1 MKFLIT
7 TLLSIVMA
15 NSIYAQN
22 KNEDLKVLVAYFSWS
37 GNTREIAN
45 QIKELTNADI
55 FEIETVKPYSTNY
68 NKCVEEA
75 KIEKAENARPA
86 IKGEI
91 KNMSQYDI
99 VFIGYPNWWGTMPMA
114 ILTFIEKYNF
124 NGKTLIPFCTHGGGG
139 VQQCFKDFSKY
150 TSSYET
156 RDGFL
161 CNGNSV
167 SSAKPQVEKWLKD
180 RAKILK

>member
-68 NKCVEEA
+68 NKCVEE
-75 KIEKAENARPA
+75 
-86 IKGEI
+86 EI
-91 KNMSQYDI
+91 
-99 VFIGYPNWWGTMPMA
+99 G
-114 ILTFIEKYNF
+114 
-124 NGKTLIPFCTHGGGG
+124 
-139 VQQCFKDFSKY
+139 
-150 TSSYET
+150 
-156 RDGFL
+156 
-161 CNGNSV
+161 
-167 SSAKPQVEKWLKD
+167 
-180 RAKILK
+180 RASCRERVLRLV